1 MDLMDVGVNLLK
13 KQLGGSASSSQISSA
28 LSGLFGE
35 SSGGLDISSIV
46 SKMMDSG
53 SLAGLATS
61 WLGDG
66 ENDEAGSSQISDI
79 FGADKISK
87 FASALN
93 IDDNTAVNSLKNVI
107 PQLVD
112 KGSSG
117 GSLLDSVG
125 GIGGAASMLK
135 NLF

>member
-79 FGADKISK
+79 LVLTKY
-87 FASALN
+87 LN
-93 IDDNTAVNSLKNVI
+93 LH
-107 PQLVD
+107 QH
-112 KGSSG
+112 
-117 GSLLDSVG
+117 
-125 GIGGAASMLK
+125 
-135 NLF
+135 